1 MIERDFSTKMR
12 KVKDL
17 LVMNRGKKVLIFT
30 HWKRE
35 MAEIEQLLAWMGV
48 VYTSIDGRVDVAKR
62 QARVDDFNAA
72 DGVDVLISQIQVGGC
87 GLNMQACQTVIFPS
101 LDWSPAME
109 MQAIAR
115 AHRIGVAHPV
125 TVHRL
130 IARGS
135 IDDHVV
141 RIQGQKLAYAS
152 ELFDDAR
159 VNTKLGFDPTN
170 LHSLAKIFALIV

>member
-1 MIERDFSTKMR
+1 
-12 KVKDL
+12 
-17 LVMNRGKKVLIFT
+17 
-30 HWKRE
+30 
-35 MAEIEQLLAWMGV
+35 
-48 VYTSIDGRVDVAKR
+48 
-62 QARVDDFNAA
+62 
-72 DGVDVLISQIQVGGC
+72 
-87 GLNMQACQTVIFPS
+87 
-101 LDWSPAME
+101 ME

-115 AHRIGVAHPV
+115 AHRLGVAHPV